1 MYPRARLRADR
12 AHPSSFLVAETNAP
26 PKPEGKSGGLRGWV
40 QGLFQDKAGAKTP
53 SPNRITLLRDA
64 DGDGVAEIKTVFID
78 DLNSPFGMALVGD
91 QFYVANA
98 DAVMRF
104 TYKDSETQITTPGP
118 KLPICRPVAI
128 ITGPRVSSRTEDGSK
143 LYVGVGSNSNAA
155 ENGLEE
161 EQNRA
166 AILEIDPGSGATR
179 VFASGLRNPVGMD
192 WHPANCELWVSA
204 NERDEIGD
212 HLVPDYMTS
221 VKDGGFYGWPYS
233 YYGQNIDERVEP
245 QNPNWSRRR

>member
-1 MYPRARLRADR
+1 MHRQSQKARAA
-12 AHPSSFLVAETNAP
+12 ACV
-26 PKPEGKSGGLRGWV
+26 GWV
-40 QGLFQDKAGAKTP
+40 QGLFQDGGAGAKTP
-53 SPNRITLLRDA
+53 SPKSRITLLRDG
-64 DGDGVAEIKTVFID
+64 DGDGVAETKTVFID
-78 DLNSPFGMALVGD
+78 GSELAVRHGACRRPTLCRKCRCGDALPLQGQRDPDHRTGHQSCRFAGRSQSSLD
-91 QFYVANA
+91 Q
-98 DAVMRF
+98 
-104 TYKDSETQITTPGP
+104 E
-118 KLPICRPVAI
+118 
-128 ITGPRVSSRTEDGSK
+128 SRRETEDGSK

-166 AILEIDPGSGATR
+166 AILEIDPAAARRASSPPACAIRSAWTGTR
-179 VFASGLRNPVGMD
+179 RTASCGYAV
-192 WHPANCELWVSA
+192 